1 MNVKNMKILVEW
13 TKLSIDYDHGT
24 IAHAE
29 IDKETGNI
37 SFWGHDGQFI
47 SHNVS
52 KYVVPEIAYL
62 SQFGVSITDCGNYFF
77 VQSWEKGLF
86 CFDLRTG
93 TLVWHC
99 KIKRATDLVVL
110 KNSVICHFLEQSVC
124 VLDLSSGEIQYRVPL
139 GFDTHFFPLTD
150 DYYLMGPKRHIYHL
164 VNSSLKTIA
173 QIPMIALNPNAYD
186 HFIMLRADVDNGGIC
201 IFGFEHPPVV
211 GREPPPEQCR
221 FSRFIPVDIP
231 GLTT

>member
-1 MNVKNMKILVEW
+1 MNVKAMTVCLKYPKLIIEYASGVVARTELDETSGDIVFFHKSGEVIVQNVPRHILPGV
-13 TKLSIDYDHGT
+13 T
-24 IAHAE
+24 
-29 IDKETGNI
+29 
-37 SFWGHDGQFI
+37 
-47 SHNVS
+47 
-52 KYVVPEIAYL
+52 YL
-62 SQFGVSITDCGNYFF
+62 KQFGISITNDGMYYFI
-77 VQSWEKGLF
+77 QSWEKGLF
-86 CFDLRTG
+86 CFELQTG
-93 TLVWHC
+93 CLVWHC